1 MRLETRV
8 GNALVESMTAAR
20 NETNPLLAGRTVVV
34 IDPEMLAPAFA
45 SQLEA
50 YGAQLIPCPQIEISD
65 LESYEHLD
73 DALDHLYGY
82 DWLLFT
88 SVSGVES
95 FLRRLR
101 FKELDAS
108 ALDEL
113 RVCVAGDGAEK
124 LLRDEH
130 VHVDVA
136 PGIPGTKPLFA
147 ALESF
152 VGGLSGLSGLN
163 FLSPRAV
170 IARDWLARALN
181 DAGARIDLVYAYR
194 IQSSPGVDPGRTAA
208 MFSAATDCIV
218 LTSPASV
225 VLLTRLFDSD
235 DLGEVLAKVR
245 IVCLDEATRKAAE
258 KHGVN
263 VKVLPA
269 PATVAKLT
277 EVIAEELRG

>member
-1 MRLETRV
+1 MRSITLYWLRLAAFHKRV
-8 GNALVESMTAAR
+8 WSSIVPASAAIQGALVSALHE
-20 NETNPLLAGRTVVV
+20 
-34 IDPEMLAPAFA
+34 FA
-45 SQLEA
+45 V
-50 YGAQLIPCPQIEISD
+50 
-65 LESYEHLD
+65 
-73 DALDHLYGY
+73 
-82 DWLLFT
+82 
-88 SVSGVES
+88 SVSPVT
-95 FLRRLR
+95 
-101 FKELDAS
+101 
-108 ALDEL
+108 EL
-113 RVCVAGDGAEK
+113 RNA
-124 LLRDEH
+124 RDNTFH
-130 VHVDVA
+130 VEIA

-170 IARDWLARALN
+170 IARDWLTRALN

-245 IVCLDEATRKAAE
+245 I
-258 KHGVN
+258 GV
-263 VKVLPA
+263 P
-269 PATVAKLT
+269 
-277 EVIAEELRG
+277 

>member
-1 MRLETRV
+1 
-8 GNALVESMTAAR
+8 MTAAP
-20 NETNPLLAGRTVVV
+20 NQTNPLLAGRTVVI
-34 IDPEMLAPAFA
+34 IDPEMLEPAFA
-45 SQLEA
+45 SELEA
-50 YGAQLIPCPQIEISD
+50 YGAQVTVCPQIEIDD

-88 SVSGVES
+88 SVPGVES

-101 FKELDAS
+101 FKGLDAS

-113 RVCVAGDGAEK
+113 QVCVAGDAAEK
-124 LLRDEH
+124 LLRDEN

-136 PGIPGTKPLFA
+136 PATPGIKPLFA

-152 VGGLSGLSGLN
+152 VGGPTGLSGLN

-170 IARDWLARALN
+170 IARDWLTRALN
-181 DAGARIDLVYAYR
+181 DAGARVDLVHAYR
-194 IQSSPGVDPGRTAA
+194 IHSSPEVDPGRTAA
-208 MFSAATDCIV
+208 MFSAAADCLV
-218 LTSPASV
+218 LTSPASI

-235 DLGEVLAKVR
+235 DLGAALANVR
-245 IVCLDEATRKAAE
+245 IVCLDETTAKAAE
-258 KHGVN
+258 KHGVI
-263 VKVLPA
+263 VKALTA
-269 PATVAKLT
+269 PATVAKLA